1 MLKSK
6 KNISNKTVAYYGA
19 TVAVA
24 AVFAYSMIVMIYSII
39 RSSTTILNIMPIG
52 ERSTVLLANGFSIA
66 YSIAVFSFLMA
77 VLSSVAGAVTGVIL
91 KKLMIYFNPQFNFG
105 KAVLVSCITAL
116 VLLTLIY
123 LLFYG
128 LLKDWMTFSYPETFS
143 FWFLI
148 PAVIFTAVCIIGSS
162 KLNQVL
168 QTESQTK

>member
-6 KNISNKTVAYYGA
+6 TNISDKAVAYNGA
-19 TVAVA
+19 LVAVA
-24 AVFAYSMIVMIYSII
+24 VVFAYSIIVMIYVII
-39 RSSTTILNIMPIG
+39 HSSATILNIMPTG

-66 YSIAVFSFLMA
+66 YSVAVFSFLMA
-77 VLSSVAGAVTGVIL
+77 VLSSLAGAVAAVIL
-91 KKLMIYFNPQFNFG
+91 KKSLLVFNHEFNFR
-105 KAVLVSCITAL
+105 KAVLVSCIIAL

-123 LLFYG
+123 LLFFG

-148 PAVIFTAVCIIGSS
+148 PAAIFIAVCIIGGS

-168 QTESQTK
+168 HTESQTK

>member
-6 KNISNKTVAYYGA
+6 KNISDKAVAYNGA
-19 TVAVA
+19 IVAVA
-24 AVFAYSMIVMIYSII
+24 VVFAYSIIVMIYVII
-39 RSSTTILNIMPIG
+39 HSSAFILNIMPTG

-66 YSIAVFSFLMA
+66 YSVAIFSFLMA
-77 VLSSVAGAVTGVIL
+77 VLSSLAGAVAAVVL
-91 KKLMIYFNPQFNFG
+91 KKSLLVFNHEFNFE

-128 LLKDWMTFSYPETFS
+128 LMKDWMTFSYPETFS

-148 PAVIFTAVCIIGSS
+148 PAAIFTAVCIIGGS

-168 QTESQTK
+168 HTESQTK